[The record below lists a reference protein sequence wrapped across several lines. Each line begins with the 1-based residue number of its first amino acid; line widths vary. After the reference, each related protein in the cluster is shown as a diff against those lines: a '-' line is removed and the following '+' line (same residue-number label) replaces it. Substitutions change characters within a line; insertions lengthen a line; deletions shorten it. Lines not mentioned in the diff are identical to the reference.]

1 MLLSRLHL
9 LHDLVFC
16 ISFHVLFILLHK
28 FASALMF
35 CWDCVQL
42 QGLVFCCYL
51 LLACLFFHVVF
62 IAMLLS
68 RLHLLHKFASGSTLR
83 FVLFDST
90 WFVSWLLFL
99 LYYWVLRLFSTEV
112 VRLFLLCLDFTE
124 MAVLRWLVLRS
135 VSFSLYWHGFCLR
148 LFLHWGG
155 SLLSCFDF
163 TEMAVLR
170 WFYVLCLDFTAA
182 EIRAFF
188 LSLQFYSYWWWFCLF
203 SLFLSLVIHITM
215 PMVYYI

>member
-1 MLLSRLHL
+1 MNCCYLLLACLFFHVVFIAMLLSRLHL

-68 RLHLLHKFASGSTLR
+68 RLHLLHKFASGCRHSGLFCSTQLLNLVC
-83 FVLFDST
+83 VLASLLTLLLSSST
-90 WFVSWLLFL
+90 
-99 LYYWVLRLFSTEV
+99 
-112 VRLFLLCLDFTE
+112 
-124 MAVLRWLVLRS
+124 
-135 VSFSLYWHGFCLR
+135 
-148 LFLHWGG
+148 FLH
-155 SLLSCFDF
+155 
-163 TEMAVLR
+163 
-170 WFYVLCLDFTAA
+170 
-182 EIRAFF
+182 
-188 LSLQFYSYWWWFCLF
+188 
-203 SLFLSLVIHITM
+203 
-215 PMVYYI
+215 